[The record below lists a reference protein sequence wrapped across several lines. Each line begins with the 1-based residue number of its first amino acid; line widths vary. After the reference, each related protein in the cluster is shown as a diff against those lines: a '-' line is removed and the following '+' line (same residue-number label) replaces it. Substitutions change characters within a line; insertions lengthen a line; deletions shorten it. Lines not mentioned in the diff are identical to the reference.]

1 MLAPAL
7 AHKGMRAAV
16 PSMDAVALSVGDFIH
31 SQLQGQNGA
40 FTFDAY
46 NLFSRAV
53 LDVIGVIVYGVGF
66 DAVKDAAC
74 PSLAAVHELSKI
86 SGRNFSNPLR
96 RLLRIGQTEYR
107 RNENVL
113 DVIAKEQLAKQGST
127 LLKSIRY
134 AKDEDGVP
142 VWPTDAA
149 FFEEVRLVVNAAH
162 DPAIPMSF
170 ALFELATHPKI
181 QARVHRELDDLLG
194 APVAGA
200 APTATPITADV
211 VDQMKLLRAV
221 FLEALR
227 MYPVSGVGSTRQLQ
241 APTTLGGCCLPAKT
255 VVVVPFYT
263 VLRNHNE
270 WNDPHTFNPDRF
282 LTGTPQQREARA
294 RAASLA
300 FSSGPRMCAGNH
312 LAMFESLAI
321 LARTLHSTSFTPET
335 PGQAIEMDCGIH
347 LMPKEA
353 RVTARSRIVA

>member
-113 DVIAKEQLAKQGST
+113 DVIAKEQLAKVGN
-127 LLKSIRY
+127 
-134 AKDEDGVP
+134 
-142 VWPTDAA
+142 
-149 FFEEVRLVVNAAH
+149 FRLVCV
-162 DPAIPMSF
+162 MG
-170 ALFELATHPKI
+170 L
-181 QARVHRELDDLLG
+181 QLL
-194 APVAGA
+194 
-200 APTATPITADV
+200 
-211 VDQMKLLRAV
+211 L
-221 FLEALR
+221 
-227 MYPVSGVGSTRQLQ
+227 
-241 APTTLGGCCLPAKT
+241 
-255 VVVVPFYT
+255 
-263 VLRNHNE
+263 
-270 WNDPHTFNPDRF
+270 
-282 LTGTPQQREARA
+282 
-294 RAASLA
+294 
-300 FSSGPRMCAGNH
+300 
-312 LAMFESLAI
+312 
-321 LARTLHSTSFTPET
+321 
-335 PGQAIEMDCGIH
+335 
-347 LMPKEA
+347 
-353 RVTARSRIVA
+353 